1 MGLTILGKIQIC
13 SACSFSRRLI
23 FAFLLISH
31 FVNLLS
37 YARNETNYVA
47 EIEPPQPKSLRI
59 AILLS
64 GQLARLELLSK
75 IVNIVI
81 PNAKLGHTVH
91 MFVLLDNEVEEV
103 KQTFWRYDYSSAPF
117 ATYNAKKMHAFIMK
131 RVALANIGDRFQSR
145 VRLEPPSQNIFDVV
159 NDFVPVDDKTI
170 GHQNTK
176 DGVGENK
183 EGIETAADRFQNNL
197 RWMNGLRDSVKWMQ
211 AAEQEQGYFYDLVVR
226 LRDDTLAFSPWI
238 FDGDEMK
245 NSLTSQN
252 LGSYR
257 GINDHNLVVDRKYA
271 DVLFRGLT
279 EDYYFN
285 KTNRMVLWGNPEH
298 RIYQVATAYKV
309 NIRTAT
315 ICKQPLIP
323 LRASHNATHWL
334 LHPAYTDKMKDACV
348 EGFEAPKGCIC
359 PRSWIELFH
368 SGFYPTN

>member
-13 SACSFSRRLI
+13 SACPFSRRLI

-271 DVLFRGLT
+271 DVLLRENDSQLGRTLPCLNLNTVTVNRPFR
-279 EDYYFN
+279 D
-285 KTNRMVLWGNPEH
+285 P
-298 RIYQVATAYKV
+298 Q
-309 NIRTAT
+309 
-315 ICKQPLIP
+315 
-323 LRASHNATHWL
+323 S
-334 LHPAYTDKMKDACV
+334 
-348 EGFEAPKGCIC
+348 
-359 PRSWIELFH
+359 
-368 SGFYPTN
+368 